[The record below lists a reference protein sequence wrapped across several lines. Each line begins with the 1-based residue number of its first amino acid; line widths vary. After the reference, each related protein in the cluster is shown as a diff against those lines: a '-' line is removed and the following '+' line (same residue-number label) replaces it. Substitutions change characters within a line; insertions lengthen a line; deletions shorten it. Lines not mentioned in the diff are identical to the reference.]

1 MVELVRHR
9 PTKEAETDMFEPK
22 ATASHLDSTFRS
34 QTASAVEWSLL
45 GYEQTEAGAGA
56 E

>member
-22 ATASHLDSTFRS
+22 ATASHLDSTLS
-34 QTASAVEWSLL
+34 VPTVTATVSHR
-45 GYEQTEAGAGA
+45 
-56 E
+56 